1 MSQAEYVLEYPDV
14 NKNPDGSES
23 YLCWV
28 AAASNAL
35 FYTEWA
41 APPLFNSAEEVFR
54 EVVDRFGNFARSGM
68 TAFKFFFREILGEQ
82 NNVRDYIKI
91 YPPSLMWRLKDIKQN
106 HQCGIVSLWYPG
118 FKYTHLMAFYEIYS
132 LGKANQFK
140 IEDPRHYNQI
150 KYSDSD
156 DGVESNFL
164 LDIKYDIN
172 TKQFSAYDDRAY
184 IYYLILVN
192 HRH

>member
-1 MSQAEYVLEYPDV
+1 MSSLEYPDV
-14 NKNPDGSES
+14 NKRGDGNDKL
-23 YLCWV
+23 LCWA

-41 APPLFNSAEEVFR
+41 GPPLFNSAEEVFR
-54 EVVDRFGNFARSGM
+54 VFVNRFDNVAKNGIS
-68 TAFKFFFREILGEQ
+68 AFRFFFREILGER
-82 NNVRDYIKI
+82 NDIRDYVKI
-91 YPPSLMWRLKDIKQN
+91 YPPSLMWRFKDIKQN
-106 HQCGIVSLWYPG
+106 KQCGIASLWFPG
-118 FKYTHLMAFYEIYS
+118 FQYTHLMAFYEIYS

-140 IEDPRHYNQI
+140 VEDPRHYNQI
-150 KYSDSD
+150 KCSDSD
-156 DGVESNFL
+156 DGIEGNFR

-172 TKQFSAYDDRAY
+172 TKQFSAYEDRAY